1 MKYLWKSFQCGIPQ
15 GHHYFHHFPHLF
27 QWLDLHYTRFHM
39 FSFSNGSNAKINCY
53 PIMPFMFH
61 SHFSSTNAVFKTW
74 LYFHFCGM
82 ISSFTYQFL
91 SVVTI
96 VYHWDTET
104 NNIIMSEHEQNN
116 KCTVTNINTL
126 WEKWH
131 DWILIIITCY
141 YTVICGSQS
150 WQWRLHFI
158 QLLKVNTPCYLELE
172 FLLQTST

>member
-116 KCTVTNINTL
+116 KCTVTNHQHTL
-126 WEKWH
+126 RKVAWLDTNH
-131 DWILIIITCY
+131 NHMLLHSDLWIAELAVKIAFHPIT
-141 YTVICGSQS
+141 QS
-150 WQWRLHFI
+150 
-158 QLLKVNTPCYLELE
+158 
-172 FLLQTST
+172 